1 MSVALPFLST
11 PRLVL
16 KALHKDQAEVLCTL
30 ASGPLI
36 AENTAT
42 IPSPYTLEVAHAFI
56 GELEE
61 KYRSGTALGLGIHL
75 RETGELVGMVSIRL
89 SANHHSGL
97 LGGWVAADCRDRGYA
112 AEAACGLMHFG
123 FSELALHRI
132 GGQCFT
138 RNRASARVME
148 KIGLRYEGCQ
158 PGAFLKNGVYEDLSL
173 FGVVRKDWQ
182 NPLDSRE
189 YPL

>member
-42 IPSPYTLEVAHAFI
+42 IPSPYTLEVAQAFI

-75 RETGELVGMVSIRL
+75 RETEGLVGMVSIRL

-123 FSELALHRI
+123 FSELALQRI

-138 RNRASARVME
+138 RNKASARVME
-148 KIGLRYEGCQ
+148 KIGLHYEGCQ

-189 YPL
+189 YLL